1 MSIQDE
7 VPKSRL
13 TLRYKTEVNGTPA
26 DVTLPLRLMVT
37 GNFSNGTSNDAKL
50 DLDERQHRSLDGTN
64 TDQVM
69 KDMGITLDVAVPNH
83 IDPENE
89 EDINVNLKI
98 DSMASL
104 KPDQIAEQIP
114 KLQGILTLK
123 KLLEETLSNVD
134 NRKDFRKLLEEL
146 MSKPEELEKV
156 LADLKAFEHLKLP
169 GAKPQE

>member
-1 MSIQDE
+1 MAVQDE

-26 DVTLPLRLMVT
+26 DVSLPLRLMVT
-37 GNFSNGTSNDAKL
+37 GNFSNGTSTDAKL

-69 KDMGITLDVAVPNH
+69 KDMGISLQVAVPNKL
-83 IDPENE
+83 DPENE

-104 KPDQIAEQIP
+104 KPDKIAEQIP
-114 KLQGILTLK
+114 KLQGVLTLK

-146 MSKPEELEKV
+146 MSKPEELEKI
-156 LADLKAFEHLKLP
+156 LAELKEFEHLKLP
-169 GAKPQE
+169 GSK

>member
-1 MSIQDE
+1 MSVQDE

-37 GNFSNGTSNDAKL
+37 GNFSNGTSTDAKL
-50 DLDERQHRSLDGTN
+50 DLDERQHRSLYGTN

-146 MSKPEELEKV
+146 MSKPDELEKV

-169 GAKPQE
+169 GTKSPE

>member
-1 MSIQDE
+1 MSVQDE

-26 DVTLPLRLMVT
+26 DVSLPLRLMVT
-37 GNFSNGTSNDAKL
+37 GNFSNGTSTDAKL

-69 KDMGITLDVAVPNH
+69 KDMGIMLDIAVPNH

-104 KPDQIAEQIP
+104 KPDQVAEQIP